1 VLLALDVPDTLFEQY
16 EWIEEEKHFR
26 ESLIPAE
33 SLNQY
38 GPPNVVIDSDRPM

>member
-1 VLLALDVPDTLFEQY
+1 MLLALDVPDSLFEAY
-16 EWIEEEKHFR
+16 EWVEDEKHFR

-38 GPPNVVIDSDRPM
+38 GPPNVVIDSDGPM